1 MRLPCACR
9 STDRTSDYES
19 EDRGSSPRG
28 RTFARLAQWEST
40 WPTPRGH
47 RGSIPSRSTGA
58 RTQLVAG
65 LGCDPRSTG
74 FDSRLAPQGRAVHW
88 RDMRPVKSWL
98 RLWEFESLPAHASPW
113 QRILP
118 PRFRTLAAQFDS
130 GQGHQTAHSA
140 GPATSENRRDTVE
153 GLKRRISCIHRMYN
167 SRCGRRAALGSGRAR
182 RTRKGNS
189 ASRIRCALGRSR

>member
-1 MRLPCACR
+1 MPLTGGSEFSSRRSRHSRIAQWQSAVPTRRRGPGRYGVRLPCACR

-140 GPATSENRRDTVE
+140 RD
-153 GLKRRISCIHRMYN
+153 SMAP
-167 SRCGRRAALGSGRAR
+167 S
-182 RTRKGNS
+182 
-189 ASRIRCALGRSR
+189 